1 MREERRVVTAMFA
14 DLVESNVAVLEPP
27 RVVYYLRYTHPTVP
41 ERLDA
46 LRRAAHDE
54 GIEEEAA

>member
-1 MREERRVVTAMFA
+1 VFIDFVETNVS
-14 DLVESNVAVLEPP
+14 DLDPP